1 MRKYFILLIII
12 FGLISC
18 NEFKER
24 LSDKIE
30 LRQLESSVSSTKTS
44 SAWFVITAGSYDQS
58 ETSIPIVKV
67 FGKID
72 GTYRL
77 IEFPLKNAR
86 INIDNSI
93 KTPTIQI
100 GYTYHRNLR
109 NTEILRNSEY
119 NADYYIINCPDI
131 YLPEKLIPITIK

>member
-1 MRKYFILLIII
+1 MKKYLFLLMII
-12 FGLISC
+12 FGLTSC

-30 LRQLESSVSSTKTS
+30 LRQLGSSVLSTKTS
-44 SAWFVITAGSYDQS
+44 SAWFIIAAGSYEQS
-58 ETSIPIVKV
+58 ETSTIIVKV
-67 FGKID
+67 FGKIE

-86 INIDNSI
+86 ININNSI

-100 GYTYHRNLR
+100 GYTYHRNMLSS
-109 NTEILRNSEY
+109 EILRNLKY

>member
-1 MRKYFILLIII
+1 MKNFLLLTIIAI
-12 FGLISC
+12 GFISC
-18 NEFKER
+18 IKYTDR
-24 LSDKIE
+24 LSGKIE
-30 LRQLESSVSSTKTS
+30 LRQLESSISSTES
-44 SAWFVITAGSYDQS
+44 SGAWFFVVAGGYSQS
-58 ETSIPIVKV
+58 ETTILMIKA

-77 IEFPLKNAR
+77 MEFPLKDTR

-100 GYTYHRNLR
+100 GYTHHKN
-109 NTEILRNSEY
+109 ISNSELFNFMEY
-119 NADYYIINCPDI
+119 GNFYYIINCPDI